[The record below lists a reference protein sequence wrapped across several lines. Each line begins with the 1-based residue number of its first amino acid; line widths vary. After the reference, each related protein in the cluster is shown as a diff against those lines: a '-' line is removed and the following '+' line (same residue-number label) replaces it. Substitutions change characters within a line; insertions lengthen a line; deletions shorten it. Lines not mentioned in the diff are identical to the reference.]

1 MKTKIDVC
9 NLALAR
15 LGDKQSI
22 EDIDNPT
29 NQLEMTLSRWYD
41 ISRRSTLRTMM
52 PSFARARKKW
62 ILSNHKPAFGY
73 TFAYKCPVDC
83 LKVIGVGDADNPDND
98 YVVEGGYILTNND
111 YAGELPVRYVKD
123 VEDVALFDDL
133 FVELFSL
140 LLAFNIAP
148 EVTENAN
155 IITYLAN
162 TIKSKTAEVLAVAGQ
177 ENKPIIVKDSR
188 LAHARKG
195 LYFGVSKK

>member
-1 MKTKIDVC
+1 MKTKIDIC

-41 ISRRSTLRTMM
+41 ISRRSALRTMM

-62 ILSNHKPAFGY
+62 ILSNFKPAFGY
-73 TFAYKCPVDC
+73 TYAYKCPNDC
-83 LKVIGVGDADNPDND
+83 LKVIGIGEADNPDNN
-98 YVVEGGYILTNND
+98 YVVEGGYILTNSD
-111 YAGELPVRYVKD
+111 YKGELPVRYIKD

-155 IITYLAN
+155 IITYLSN
-162 TIKSKTAEVLAVAGQ
+162 TIKTKTAEALAVAGQ
-177 ENKPIIVKDSR
+177 ENKPIIVKNSR
-188 LAHARKG
+188 LSVARRG
-195 LYFGVSKK
+195 LHREVSKK